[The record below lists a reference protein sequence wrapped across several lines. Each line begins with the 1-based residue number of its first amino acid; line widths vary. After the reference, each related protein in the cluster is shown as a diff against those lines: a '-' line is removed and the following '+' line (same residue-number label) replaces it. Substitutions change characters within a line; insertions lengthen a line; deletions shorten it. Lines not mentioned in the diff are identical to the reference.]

1 MNRLNKII
9 AIEWISGSWKTTIAK
24 TIANKL
30 WLIHIW
36 ESFNF
41 LNIDESFPDVD
52 INSNEALNSNHN
64 LLLDLEIRKNKQ
76 IISSILSSK
85 DIILERTFL
94 TLLYTELALKDLSKY
109 SNYEVL
115 KSKID
120 LLISS
125 WKIILPD
132 FIFFLKTNPNIAK
145 ERINDRFWET
155 KHFFKDEK
163 TLNSLYNN
171 LFSIITDNNLL
182 KNIEYEIIENNWKD
196 DLAKVIEYVSN
207 KFIDII
213 KK

>member
-1 MNRLNKII
+1 
-9 AIEWISGSWKTTIAK
+9 
-24 TIANKL
+24 
-30 WLIHIW
+30 
-36 ESFNF
+36 
-41 LNIDESFPDVD
+41 
-52 INSNEALNSNHN
+52 
-64 LLLDLEIRKNKQ
+64 
-76 IISSILSSK
+76 
-85 DIILERTFL
+85 
-94 TLLYTELALKDLSKY
+94 LALKDLSKY

>member
-1 MNRLNKII
+1 MNRWNKII

-24 TIANKL
+24 RIANKL

-52 INSNEALNSNHN
+52 INNNESLNNNHN
-64 LLLDLEIRKNKQ
+64 LLLELEIRKNKQ

-85 DIILERTFL
+85 DIIIERTFL

-109 SNYEVL
+109 NNYEVL

-125 WKIILPD
+125 WEIILPD

-145 ERINDRFWET
+145 ERINERFWKT
-155 KHFFKDEK
+155 KHFFTDEN

-171 LFSIITDNNLL
+171 LFSIIEDNDLL
-182 KNIEYEIIENNWKD
+182 KNIEYEIIENNWRD
-196 DLAKVIEYVSN
+196 DLEKVIDHVSN

-213 KK
+213 KR

>member
-94 TLLYTELALKDLSKY
+94 TLLYTELALKDLNKY

-132 FIFFLKTNPNIAK
+132 FIFFLK
-145 ERINDRFWET
+145 
-155 KHFFKDEK
+155 KDENK
-163 TLNSLYNN
+163 CISFKRN
-171 LFSIITDNNLL
+171 
-182 KNIEYEIIENNWKD
+182 
-196 DLAKVIEYVSN
+196 VIYCC
-207 KFIDII
+207 I
-213 KK
+213 

>member
-1 MNRLNKII
+1 MNRWNKII

-41 LNIDESFPDVD
+41 LNINESFPDVD
-52 INSNEALNSNHN
+52 INSNKALNSNHN
-64 LLLDLEIRKNKQ
+64 LLLDLEMRKNKQ

-85 DIILERTFL
+85 DIIIERTFL
-94 TLLYTELALKDLSKY
+94 TLLYTELALKDLNKY

-125 WKIILPD
+125 WEIILPD

-171 LFSIITDNNLL
+171 LFSIITDNDLL

-196 DLAKVIEYVSN
+196 DLSKVIEHVSN

>member
-1 MNRLNKII
+1 
-9 AIEWISGSWKTTIAK
+9 
-24 TIANKL
+24 
-30 WLIHIW
+30 
-36 ESFNF
+36 

-125 WKIILPD
+125 
-132 FIFFLKTNPNIAK
+132 
-145 ERINDRFWET
+145 
-155 KHFFKDEK
+155 
-163 TLNSLYNN
+163 
-171 LFSIITDNNLL
+171 
-182 KNIEYEIIENNWKD
+182 
-196 DLAKVIEYVSN
+196 
-207 KFIDII
+207 
-213 KK
+213 

>member
-94 TLLYTELALKDLSKY
+94 TLLYTELALKDLNKY

-132 FIFFLKTNPNIAK
+132 FIFFLKTKPDIAK

-163 TLNSLYNN
+163 TLNYLYNN

>member
-182 KNIEYEIIENNWKD
+182 KNIEYEIIENNW
-196 DLAKVIEYVSN
+196 
-207 KFIDII
+207 
-213 KK
+213 